1 MQTGVVFYTK
11 LSWLF
16 LHLDTHKPVK
26 VTVTAWRQKL
36 HFKSTLHV
44 LFWSFFTASSAKLAP
59 PAVRSCKSTTSISY
73 RIIKDALFYTYAFN
87 NHISL
92 TKHAAVRLLKALSR
106 EFKGMNSYSDTVPLL
121 QRCSV
126 LCTLQPHH
134 NMIMP
139 MWIVRGVG
147 MVKWWIMIN
156 KAIA

>member
-106 EFKGMNSYSDTVPLL
+106 EFKGMNSYSDTVRTLTA
-121 QRCSV
+121 V
-126 LCTLQPHH
+126 LCAVYPAATPQYDNAHV
-134 NMIMP
+134 NSEGSGYGKMMNYD
-139 MWIVRGVG
+139 
-147 MVKWWIMIN
+147 K
-156 KAIA
+156 